1 LPKKTFHRLDEDKK
15 EKILRSAIDEFH
27 QKGFERATVDAIA
40 ANAGVAKGSI
50 YQYFSDKKEL
60 LLYSATWALEYF
72 MKEINKREPMCD
84 MDVFEYFLSA
94 QRGNRVDLLKREP
107 LLVAFTSDVMF
118 GKFGELTKNLSDEIW
133 KTSESYMLSL
143 IRNGKKRGTVRS
155 DIDDETLLLF
165 FQGVVDRIEMH
176 MFKGIQDQ
184 NFEMSKEVYDEGI
197 KMLNNMASL
206 LKEGMGR

>member
-1 LPKKTFHRLDEDKK
+1 MPKKTFHRLDEDKK

-72 MKEINKREPMCD
+72 MNEIDKREALCD

-143 IRNGKKRGTVRS
+143 IRNGKKKGTVRS

-165 FQGVVDRIEMH
+165 FQGVVDRMEMH

-184 NFEMSKEVYDEGI
+184 NFEMSKEAYDESI
-197 KMLNNMASL
+197 KMLNNMVSL
-206 LKEGMGR
+206 LKEGMGC

>member
-1 LPKKTFHRLDEDKK
+1 MPKKTFHRLDEDKK